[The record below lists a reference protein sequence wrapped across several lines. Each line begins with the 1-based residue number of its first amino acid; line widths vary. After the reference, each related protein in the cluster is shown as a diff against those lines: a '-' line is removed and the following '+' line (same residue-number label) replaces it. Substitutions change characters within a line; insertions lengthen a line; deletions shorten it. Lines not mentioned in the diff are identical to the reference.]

1 MIGDNDEDGCTVS
14 VEHSLMRDD
23 WGGCGWIQR
32 LSDTALCHLKD
43 DDDDDDDDSD
53 DNDNG
58 GDDDD
63 DNDDDVNDDWG
74 CG

>member
-1 MIGDNDEDGCTVS
+1 
-14 VEHSLMRDD
+14 MRDD

-43 DDDDDDDDSD
+43 DDDDDDSD
-53 DNDNG
+53 DNDDG

-63 DNDDDVNDDWG
+63 DDNDNDWG

>member
-1 MIGDNDEDGCTVS
+1 
-14 VEHSLMRDD
+14 MRDD

-43 DDDDDDDDSD
+43 DDDYDYDDV
-53 DNDNG
+53 NDNG
-58 GDDDD
+58 GGDVDDDVN
-63 DNDDDVNDDWG
+63 DNGGGDVDDDVNDDWG